1 MRQRQRERDTERQR
15 GGRQREG
22 ERGRE
27 CLLKDK
33 DCKVCRLGEYF
44 FKKMGKCVMG
54 IDYIGKWGGGGGGGV
69 EKLSF
74 VKHRQSAANVL
85 QSYFFSI
92 YFASPD
98 VITLHGYILTEPPS
112 YVDAAMFNT
121 MGLMVSLPVVMER
134 RLATIN
140 KNMTHNLRASSP
152 LVRDVITFIK
162 RVG

>member
-1 MRQRQRERDTERQR
+1 MRQRQRERYRETER

-44 FKKMGKCVMG
+44 FKKMGKCNG
-54 IDYIGKWGGGGGGGV
+54 NQLHWKRGGGGV